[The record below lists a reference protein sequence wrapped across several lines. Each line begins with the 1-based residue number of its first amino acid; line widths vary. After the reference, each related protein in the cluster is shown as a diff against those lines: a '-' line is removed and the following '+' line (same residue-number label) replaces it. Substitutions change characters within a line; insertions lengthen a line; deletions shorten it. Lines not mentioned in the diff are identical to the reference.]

1 MNLTIPSSSPQ
12 RSALDSFLKTR
23 LHLPPEMMIGPQRYG
38 PVELTPLSYRGALDR
53 VTHSILTKASSEI

>member
-1 MNLTIPSSSPQ
+1 
-12 RSALDSFLKTR
+12 
-23 LHLPPEMMIGPQRYG
+23 MMIGPQRYG